1 MELDFSVIIGGKA
14 GEGISSAG
22 LTIARLFS
30 RLGYYAYMDFDHPSL
45 IKGGHN
51 FSVIRAS
58 DKKTGSLR
66 DEIDILIALDKNTV
80 KIHRKQ
86 LKTKSILIFDSDSV
100 KKVSGTAVPAK
111 QIVEEC
117 SGIPVM
123 INSCL
128 LGAFCRTIGL
138 EREFTLSVLRDEM
151 PVKTEKNLEIAM
163 KGYDYLSE
171 FCKIPDIS
179 EISGRKKILSG
190 NEALALGLVY
200 AGLDAYIAYPMSPA
214 SGILHFLAG
223 NSDNFGIKVI
233 HPEGEIAAVLMA
245 EGFACAGRRAATGT
259 SGGGFCLMTE
269 GLSYAG
275 IAEIPLVIVLAQR
288 QSPGTGAPTYNAQ
301 SDLLFASYAGHGE
314 FPRFVVAPANS
325 SQAFS
330 WSRLAMDIAWD
341 FQIPAI
347 ILMDRTVCEGIY
359 TFEFD
364 LSSAGKISENKTLSE
379 SSVINSVPDDSRY
392 ERYADSEDGISPFAP
407 LGTKNAVVK
416 INGKTHFCS
425 GISTGD
431 PEMLQWL
438 ADKREKKENALRSAV
453 EKIKC
458 IHTGGMVNSETALV
472 CWGSLSML
480 CEEVSEKLALKF
492 IQPVVMVPFP
502 EKEMK
507 KEFSG
512 VKKII
517 VAEDNST
524 GQLSLILKGMGI
536 HADIQIL
543 SYRGRQMTVE
553 ELYSKISEVL

>member
-1 MELDFSVIIGGKA
+1 MGLDFSVIIGGKA

-22 LTIARLFS
+22 LTIARIFS
-30 RLGYYAYMDFDHPSL
+30 RLGYYVYMDFDHPSL

-58 DKKTGSLR
+58 EEKTGSLR
-66 DEIDILIALDKNTV
+66 EGIDILIALDKNTV
-80 KIHRKQ
+80 NIHKKR
-86 LKTKSILIFDSDSV
+86 LKPESTLIFDSDSV
-100 KKVSGTAVPAK
+100 KKVSGTPVPAK
-111 QIVEEC
+111 QIVID
-117 SGIPVM
+117 SGGIPVM

-138 EREFTLSVLRDEM
+138 ERGFTRSVIRDEM

-163 KGYDYLSE
+163 KGYDYVSE
-171 FCKIPDIS
+171 LCNIPDIS
-179 EISGRKKILSG
+179 EAAGRKKILSG
-190 NEALALGLVY
+190 NEAVALGLVY
-200 AGLDAYIAYPMSPA
+200 AGLDAYISYPMSPA

-223 NSDNFGIKVI
+223 NSDSFGIKVI

-245 EGFACAGRRAATGT
+245 EGFACAGRKAATGT

-314 FPRFVVAPANS
+314 FPRFIAAPANS
-325 SQAFS
+325 MQAFS
-330 WSRLAMDIAWD
+330 WSVIAMDIAWD
-341 FQIPAI
+341 FQIPSI

-359 TFEFD
+359 TFECD
-364 LSSAGKISENKTLSE
+364 LSSAGEISENRNISE
-379 SSVINSVPDDSRY
+379 SSVIHSVPKGEKY
-392 ERYADSEDGISPFAP
+392 ERYADSEDGVSPFAP

-416 INGKTHFCS
+416 INGKTHFRS

-438 ADKREKKENALRSAV
+438 ADKREKKENSLKSALD
-453 EKIKC
+453 KIKC
-458 IHTGGMVNSETALV
+458 VHAGGTSDSETALI

-480 CEEVSEKLALKF
+480 CEEVAEKFSLKL

-507 KEFSG
+507 KELSG
-512 VKKII
+512 IKRII
-517 VAEDNST
+517 IAEDNST

-536 HADIQIL
+536 HADKQIL
-543 SYRGRQMTVE
+543 SYKGRQMTVE
-553 ELYSKISEVL
+553 ELSSKISEVL